1 MLVDSGAFAKLKEGD
16 CSLLPIGVTDIEG
29 EFRRGE
35 LVSIC
40 SADGKEVARGLVNYN
55 ASEAALLA
63 GCRSDRINERLG
75 YVNEPE
81 LVNRDNMVTID
92 ASHHR

>member
-1 MLVDSGAFAKLKEGD
+1 M
-16 CSLLPIGVTDIEG
+16 PIGVTDIEG

-40 SADGKEVARGLVNYN
+40 SAEGEEVARGLVNYN

-63 GCRSDRINERLG
+63 GCRSDKISERLG

-81 LVNRDNMVTID
+81 LVTRDNMVAID
-92 ASHHR
+92 ASHH